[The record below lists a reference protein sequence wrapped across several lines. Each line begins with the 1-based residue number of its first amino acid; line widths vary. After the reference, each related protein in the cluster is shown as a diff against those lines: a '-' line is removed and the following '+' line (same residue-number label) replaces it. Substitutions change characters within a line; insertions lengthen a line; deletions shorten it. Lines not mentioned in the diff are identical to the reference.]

1 MRGTCSRRWM
11 RAMID
16 LSPAHLTIVERIL
29 AKHVPEC
36 EVRGFGSRATWNATD
51 HSDLDLAV
59 VGDEPLPSR
68 TLASL
73 KEAFEES
80 RLPMRVDVI
89 DWNAITDGF
98 REAIEPDTVVVQDA
112 SERVEWPAVALG
124 EVVELT
130 LSSVDKKSKPDE
142 HPVLLCNYTDVY
154 NHDFIRTEM
163 DFMSAS
169 ATDRE
174 IGRCSLVEWDVIIT
188 KDSEAYDDIG
198 VPALVREHIPNLLC
212 GCHLAILR
220 AKPEI
225 DGTYLFYAL
234 KTREVQQ
241 QFHAYANGVMRYG
254 LRKADISL
262 VELPLPPLEEQRA
275 IACVLSAL
283 DDKIELNRRMSRT
296 LEEMAWALFKSWF
309 VDFDPVHAK
318 TNGQPSG
325 LPPDLDALFPGAFE
339 TSELGEI
346 PAGWEVEAL
355 GDVFR
360 ITMGQSPPGKIYN
373 QVREGLPF
381 YQGRTDFGFR
391 FPGRRV
397 YCTEPTRFA
406 EKGDSLVSVRA
417 PVGDINM
424 AMEPCCIGHGIAAVR
439 HLSGSRSYTYY
450 SMRSLRNIF
459 ERFEAEGIVFGAIG
473 KKDFRSM
480 LWVSPPDRLV
490 AQFDELCL
498 GMDNQIEAS
507 EVVTNLLIVKRDT
520 LLPQLISGAVRLDPR
535 SDP

>member
-1 MRGTCSRRWM
+1 MRGTYSRHWM

-16 LSPAHLTIVERIL
+16 LSPAHLAIVERIL
-29 AKHVPEC
+29 AKYVPEC
-36 EVRGFGSRATWNATD
+36 EVRGFGSRATWNAKD
-51 HSDLDLAV
+51 YSDLDLAV
-59 VGDEPLPSR
+59 VGDAPLPSR
-68 TLASL
+68 TLANL

-89 DWNAITDGF
+89 DWNAITRGF
-98 REAIEPDTVVVQDA
+98 RESIEPDCMVVQEAPVRADWPT
-112 SERVEWPAVALG
+112 VELG

-130 LSSVDKKSKPDE
+130 LSSVDKKSKADE

-154 NHDFIRTEM
+154 KNDFIRADM
-163 DFMSAS
+163 DFMT
-169 ATDRE
+169 ATAKDRE
-174 IGRCSLVEWDVIIT
+174 IGRCSLIKGDVIIT

-198 VPALVREHIPNLLC
+198 VPALVRESIPNLLC
-212 GCHLAILR
+212 GYHLAILR
-220 AKPEI
+220 AKPKI

-241 QFHAYANGVMRYG
+241 QFHAYANGVTRFG
-254 LRKADISL
+254 LRKADIGL

-275 IACVLSAL
+275 IARVLSAL
-283 DDKIELNRRMSRT
+283 DDKIELNRRMSET
-296 LEEMAWALFKSWF
+296 LEEMARALFKSWF
-309 VDFDPVHAK
+309 VDFDPVRAK
-318 TNGQPSG
+318 AKGQPSG
-325 LPPDLDALFPGAFE
+325 LPPDLDTLFPESFE
-339 TSELGEI
+339 ASELGEI
-346 PAGWEVEAL
+346 PTGWEVETL
-355 GDVFR
+355 DDVFR
-360 ITMGQSPPGKIYN
+360 ITMGQSPPGKTYN

-397 YCTEPTRFA
+397 YCTAPTRFA
-406 EKGDSLVSVRA
+406 EQGDSLVSVRA

-424 AMEPCCIGHGIAAVR
+424 AMEPCCIGRGIAAVR

-459 ERFEAEGIVFGAIG
+459 KRFEAEGTVFGAIG
-473 KKDFRSM
+473 KKDFCSM

-490 AQFDELCL
+490 AQFDKLCL
-498 GMDNQIEAS
+498 GMDNQIEIS

-520 LLPQLISGAVRLDPR
+520 LLPQLISGAVRLSPR
-535 SDP
+535 GDR